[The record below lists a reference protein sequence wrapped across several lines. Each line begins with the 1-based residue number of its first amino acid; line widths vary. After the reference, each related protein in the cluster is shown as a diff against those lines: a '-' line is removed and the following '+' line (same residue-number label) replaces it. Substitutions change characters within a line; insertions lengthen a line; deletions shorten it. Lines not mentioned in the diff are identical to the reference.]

1 MNGRVDGGGIVF
13 MLGAFGAAMIGMGAL
28 RIPAWAKE
36 RQRQMEDIVA
46 RLTETRPAERG
57 SE

>member
-1 MNGRVDGGGIVF
+1 